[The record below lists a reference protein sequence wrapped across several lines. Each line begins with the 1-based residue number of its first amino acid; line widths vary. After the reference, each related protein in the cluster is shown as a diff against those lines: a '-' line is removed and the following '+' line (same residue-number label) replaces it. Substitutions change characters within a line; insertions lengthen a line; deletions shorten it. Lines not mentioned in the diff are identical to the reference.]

1 MVALYRRLLCVNH
14 NCSSV
19 KLAQWGLSPVDRD
32 AAMSIEQILQTTGLS
47 SAATEVAGAIKKA
60 SNATGTSFE
69 YLLSAAKIE
78 SNLNPTAAAPTS
90 SARGLFQFIEQ
101 TWLGTVKEAGAKLG
115 YGKQADAIT
124 RLPSGRY
131 EVSDPAARADILKLR
146 NDAAANSAFA
156 GVLTQSNS
164 FKLVGEIG
172 RRPTDGELYIA
183 HFLGVRGASRLINN
197 AEQNPNA
204 SGASLFPSA
213 AASNRSIFYDRG
225 GRARSVSEVYSVLN
239 ARYDSAAN
247 SQTTRTAVAALGG
260 TAPSSVAQTVATP
273 QAARTTV
280 ASAAATRG
288 PVELKVFP
296 DLSSISVASRQD
308 AQAAQPA
315 QQVASVQ
322 RDEPIFRSLFKA
334 GERSEPVSPA
344 VSELWGNTTS
354 LTSSIAQPKVS
365 GETSKA
371 RPLDLFSDRNGIFS
385 S

>member
-1 MVALYRRLLCVNH
+1 
-14 NCSSV
+14 
-19 KLAQWGLSPVDRD
+19 
-32 AAMSIEQILQTTGLS
+32 MSIDQVLKTTGLS
-47 SAATEVAGAIKKA
+47 TAATEVAGAIKKA
-60 SNATGTSFE
+60 ANATGASFE

-101 TWLGTVKEAGAKLG
+101 TWLGTVKEAGAKFG
-115 YGKQADAIT
+115 YGKEADAIT

-131 EVSDPAARADILKLR
+131 EVSDPATRADILKLR
-146 NDAAANSAFA
+146 NDPAANSALA

-183 HFLGVRGASRLINN
+183 HFLGARGASRLIKN
-197 AEQNPNA
+197 AEQNPNE
-204 SGASLFPSA
+204 SGASLFPAA

-239 ARYDSAAN
+239 GRYDSAAN
-247 SQTTRTAVAALGG
+247 SQATRTAVAALG
-260 TAPSSVAQTVATP
+260 TSTPSSVSQAFAASQP
-273 QAARTTV
+273 AARTTV
-280 ASAAATRG
+280 TSAAATRG

-296 DLSSISVASRQD
+296 DLNSISVASRQD

-315 QQVASVQ
+315 RQVASVQ

-344 VSELWGNTTS
+344 VSELWGNNTS

-365 GETSKA
+365 GETNRA